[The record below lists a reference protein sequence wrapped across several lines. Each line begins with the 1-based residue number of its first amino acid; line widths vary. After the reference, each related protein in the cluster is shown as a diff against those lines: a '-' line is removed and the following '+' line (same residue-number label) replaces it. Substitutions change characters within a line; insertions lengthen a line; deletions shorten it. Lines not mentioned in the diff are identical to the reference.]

1 MKAQI
6 HRLGNKIAFYVGNG
20 DTVYIDRDTAA
31 RIAQALQ
38 DCATDVVNNPFARSE
53 FKAIEIDIGKGK
65 M

>member
-31 RIAQALQ
+31 RIAQALH
-38 DCATDVVNNPFARSE
+38 DCATDVENNPFVRSE
-53 FKAIEIDIGKGK
+53 FTAREIDIGKGK
-65 M
+65 V